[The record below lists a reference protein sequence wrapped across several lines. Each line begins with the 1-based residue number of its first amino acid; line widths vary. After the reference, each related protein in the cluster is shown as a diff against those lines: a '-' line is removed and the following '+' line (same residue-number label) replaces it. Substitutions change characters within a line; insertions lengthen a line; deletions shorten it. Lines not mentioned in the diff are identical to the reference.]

1 MNHFYFQ
8 YFPSCNTNNETALL
22 INTYTIHSESETL
35 YRPLLVYTIQYWF
48 TRHNNSLY
56 SLHTPGKQTH
66 PLHQYLCLQEI
77 FTPIHKWQCSYTGNY
92 LIEGAFVFYLR
103 IVCSTATVNLSRW
116 LVVSVWFGGVRSWTK
131 AE

>member
-56 SLHTPGKQTH
+56 SLHTPGKLIPFINTH
-66 PLHQYLCLQEI
+66 ACKKYSLQY
-77 FTPIHKWQCSYTGNY
+77 TNGNVHT
-92 LIEGAFVFYLR
+92 LAIIWLRVLLFFYLR

>member
-48 TRHNNSLY
+48 TRYTKSLY
-56 SLHTPGKQTH
+56 SLHIPGIPFININACKKYS
-66 PLHQYLCLQEI
+66 LQY
-77 FTPIHKWQCSYTGNY
+77 TNGNVHT
-92 LIEGAFVFYLR
+92 LAIIWLRVLLFFYLR

>member
-48 TRHNNSLY
+48 TRYTNSLY
-56 SLHTPGKQTH
+56 SLHIPGKLI
-66 PLHQYLCLQEI
+66 PFINIYACKKYSLQY
-77 FTPIHKWQCSYTGNY
+77 TNGSHTGNY